1 MPIEFGH
8 AIDKYLEKLYER
20 PDIFV
25 RKMKK
30 SNYTELIEEYNK
42 QVCKWT
48 DPDFPPNDHS
58 FGNIQGIG
66 RVYWKRASEI
76 ISNPSFIGGK
86 IDPANILI
94 NEANGGYFISS
105 IAAFA
110 ESDHRTYREVV
121 VDDFVPCDQQGNP
134 LFVSPINKEEIWLMI
149 LYKCFAKLH
158 GSYAATISN
167 FYLTKTNFLTKFF
180 M

>member
-1 MPIEFGH
+1 MARLMLSG
-8 AIDKYLEKLYER
+8 
-20 PDIFV
+20 
-25 RKMKK
+25 
-30 SNYTELIEEYNK
+30 
-42 QVCKWT
+42 
-48 DPDFPPNDHS
+48 
-58 FGNIQGIG
+58 
-66 RVYWKRASEI
+66 
-76 ISNPSFIGGK
+76 
-86 IDPANILI
+86 
-94 NEANGGYFISS
+94 
-105 IAAFA
+105 
-110 ESDHRTYREVV
+110 TYREVV